1 MNNIKFKKLDM
12 SQDIDQKILLKY
24 FFKKEN
30 TILKTN
36 ELLSM
41 SSIAYNSK
49 QKNIFAVT
57 NRFKKELEPFINKQF
72 ISEDVDD
79 TLKSILADTL
89 KIQEELVRCEIQTD
103 TGSDYFYVTVI
114 GVDFFMIESEVRK

>member
-12 SQDIDQKILLKY
+12 SQDNDRKILLTY
-24 FFKKEN
+24 FFKKQD
-30 TILKTN
+30 TILNTD

-49 QKNIFAVT
+49 QKNLFAIT
-57 NRFKKELEPFINKQF
+57 NRFKKELEPLINKHF
-72 ISEDVDD
+72 RAEDVDD
-79 TLKSILADTL
+79 ELKNILADTL

-103 TGSDYFYVTVI
+103 TGIDFFYVTVI
-114 GVDFFMIESEVRK
+114 GVDFFMIESEIRK